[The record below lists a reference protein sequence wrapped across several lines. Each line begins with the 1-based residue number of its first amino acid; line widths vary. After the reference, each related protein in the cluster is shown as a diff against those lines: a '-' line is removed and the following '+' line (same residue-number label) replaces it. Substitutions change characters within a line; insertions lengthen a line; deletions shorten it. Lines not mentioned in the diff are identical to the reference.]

1 MSTAW
6 ESEKRDLARDVIVS
20 LYRERLFGTWL
31 RDRPEG
37 WELISGMWSPFYIS
51 LRNVPSRPD
60 VFRLLVRAVARL
72 IENEAPNANR
82 LLGLATAAIPVAAAV
97 GYVEGIP
104 MSFTRK
110 LPNVRSLEDLE
121 RDVAM
126 YGGHSLVEGDFT
138 AGDSV
143 AVFDDVVNLFDS
155 KEIAVRQ
162 LELEMAKRGIDG
174 VEVAAIV
181 VVVDRGRESKRKA
194 AAAGLRLVS
203 LLSFP
208 DDGFEM
214 LRGVASDRE
223 VDVLQDYMWNFEK
236 YQDLAARQGLID
248 EANDAQLRRGPDRA
262 TRPAGSRPTSG

>member
-1 MSTAW
+1 MTTTW
-6 ESEKRDLARDVIVS
+6 EAEKHDLARDVIVS
-20 LYRERLFGTWL
+20 LYREGLFGTWL

-37 WELISGMWSPFYIS
+37 WKLISGMWSPFYIS
-51 LRNVPSRPD
+51 LRNVPSRPE
-60 VFRLLVRAVARL
+60 VFRLLVRAVGRL

-126 YGGHSLVEGDFT
+126 YGGHSLVEGDFEPN
-138 AGDSV
+138 DLV

-155 KEIAVRQ
+155 KEIAVKQ
-162 LELEMAKRGIDG
+162 LELEMVKRGIAG
-174 VEVAAIV
+174 VTVDAIV
-181 VVVDRGRESKRKA
+181 VVVDRGRESKSKA

-208 DDGFEM
+208 EDGFEM

-223 VDVLQDYMWNFEK
+223 VDILQDYMWNYEK
-236 YQDLAARQGLID
+236 YQDPAARQDLID
-248 EANDAQLRRGPDRA
+248 EAYQVHLGDPDHGA
-262 TRPAGSRPTSG
+262 RPAASHPTSG